1 MNAKRP
7 WHTAYPAGMP
17 TSIDLSGY
25 ESLVSMIEDNLTE
38 FADRPAYDLM
48 GKTITFS
55 DLDRMSMGFA
65 AFLQSQGLKR
75 GDRVAI
81 MLPNV
86 LHYPVAMIGALRAGM
101 VVVNVNPLYTPRE
114 LRHQLVD
121 SGSVFLVI
129 LKDFLAT
136 FDSIKH
142 ETLVRKAVIA
152 SIDEIPVFDSFEI
165 NERMEG
171 PDWVSFGN
179 AVARG
184 ANAPF
189 ERPRLDMNDI
199 AVLQY
204 TGGTT
209 GISKGA
215 ALTHGNLVGALKI
228 ANLWAEPAL
237 AKKKVTGQMNVVCAL
252 PLYHVFAFIA
262 CALMG
267 LRFGALNIL
276 VPNPRDAAGMIK
288 NLTRFKLHM
297 FPAVN
302 TLFNAMINTPEFA
315 NLDFS
320 EMVLCNGGGAAVQ
333 EVVARKWLDVTGA
346 PIVEG
351 YGLSE
356 TCALATCNRS
366 DVDAFTGTIGL
377 PVPSIDIRILDDDE
391 KDVAVG
397 ASGEIAIK
405 GPPVMSGYWNR
416 PGETRAVMTA
426 DGYFKTGDIGTMDS
440 HGYIRIVDRKKDMII
455 VSGFNVYPNEIE
467 AVIAAHPRVLE
478 CAVVG
483 VPDDKTG
490 EAVLAFVVPNGEVLT
505 ADEIKVFCKDKL
517 TGYKSPKR
525 IEFRKELPKTNVGKI
540 LRRELRD
547 AAIKELTA

>member
-55 DLDRMSMGFA
+55 DLYRMSMGFA

-152 SIDEIPVFDSFEI
+152 SIDEIPVFDAFEI

-252 PLYHVFAFIA
+252 PLYHVFGFIA
-262 CALMG
+262 
-267 LRFGALNIL
+267 
-276 VPNPRDAAGMIK
+276 
-288 NLTRFKLHM
+288 
-297 FPAVN
+297 
-302 TLFNAMINTPEFA
+302 
-315 NLDFS
+315 
-320 EMVLCNGGGAAVQ
+320 
-333 EVVARKWLDVTGA
+333 
-346 PIVEG
+346 
-351 YGLSE
+351 
-356 TCALATCNRS
+356 
-366 DVDAFTGTIGL
+366 
-377 PVPSIDIRILDDDE
+377 
-391 KDVAVG
+391 
-397 ASGEIAIK
+397 
-405 GPPVMSGYWNR
+405 
-416 PGETRAVMTA
+416 
-426 DGYFKTGDIGTMDS
+426 
-440 HGYIRIVDRKKDMII
+440 
-455 VSGFNVYPNEIE
+455 
-467 AVIAAHPRVLE
+467 
-478 CAVVG
+478 
-483 VPDDKTG
+483 
-490 EAVLAFVVPNGEVLT
+490 
-505 ADEIKVFCKDKL
+505 
-517 TGYKSPKR
+517 
-525 IEFRKELPKTNVGKI
+525 
-540 LRRELRD
+540 
-547 AAIKELTA
+547 